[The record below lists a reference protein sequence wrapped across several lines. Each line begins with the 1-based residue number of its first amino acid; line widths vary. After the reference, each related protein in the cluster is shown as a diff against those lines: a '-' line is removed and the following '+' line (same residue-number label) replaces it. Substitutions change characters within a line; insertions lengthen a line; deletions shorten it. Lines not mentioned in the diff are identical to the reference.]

1 MVQERDRVLSCPRN
15 VSKYLDTYIEFDFTS
30 IVKHGQESPQCVV
43 CYKVLGEGSMKP
55 SFLKWHFSS
64 CHPELANKGAAY
76 FKCLA
81 VGVKRARLDQ
91 SGHVR

>member
-1 MVQERDRVLSCPRN
+1 MSKKR
-15 VSKYLDTYIEFDFTS
+15 KYLDTTLSEFGFTS

-43 CYKVLGEGSMKP
+43 CYKVLGDGSMKP

-76 FKCLA
+76 FKRLE
-81 VGVKRARLDQ
+81 VGVKRACSDQ
-91 SGHVR
+91 FGHVSQ